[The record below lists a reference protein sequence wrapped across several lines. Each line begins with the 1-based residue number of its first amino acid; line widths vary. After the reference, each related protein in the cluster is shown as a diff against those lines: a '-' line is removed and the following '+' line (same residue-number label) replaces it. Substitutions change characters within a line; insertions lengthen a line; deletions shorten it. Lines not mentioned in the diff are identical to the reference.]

1 MGIRDEILDQP
12 AVAAGMLEAGLPVI
26 EAIARAIQSRRIEF
40 VVIAGRGTSDHAGV
54 YAPFTSLGRGRP
66 PGRIG
71 GA

>member
-1 MGIRDEILDQP
+1 MREEILDQP

-26 EAIARAIQSRRIEF
+26 KATARAIRSREIEF
-40 VVIAGRGTSDHAGV
+40 VVFAGQGTCDHAGV
-54 YAPFTSLGRGRP
+54 YALCTSLGRGRP